1 MAHWASGNGQGRRA
15 KARSGT
21 AIAMELALT
30 ASAALCAG
38 GAAAQTAGADPAAP
52 GEAAAAATLP
62 SVTVSDHRNAMDE
75 APPAIRGGQV
85 GSGARMGLLGNT
97 SIMDTP
103 FSVTSYTTQAIEND
117 QARSVADVVAMDPSV
132 RMASARSN
140 INEDI
145 TIRGFAVPSG
155 DFALNGMFGL
165 TPYWRAPLE
174 AVERV
179 EIIKGPSAALF
190 GMAPSGSVGGVVNLV
205 PKRAG
210 SEPITRI
217 TGSASS
223 NSVFGGHVDIGRR
236 FGPDDAFGVR
246 VNAMHREGDTPIK
259 GQSTRESLASLALDY
274 RGRSLRA
281 SLDLLWQK
289 ERIDNIVRQ
298 FQLGPTLAAVP
309 RVPDNTY
316 PYPGLGWSD
325 GRNGSA
331 LAKVEYDITDSI
343 TAYAAY
349 GRRKL
354 NWGAVAAN
362 PVILNT
368 AGDYSYFGGW
378 QRMTVDS
385 TSLEAGLRAAFSTGP
400 VGHSVALGITRLD
413 LEQQLGFYTGF
424 PAGMSNLYAGLLR
437 ATPSTA
443 GISNPLR
450 PMADSKLSSV
460 ALADTLSFM
469 DDRLLVTLGLR
480 RQKVEGQSYNFST
493 GLPSGARYD
502 ESATTP
508 FAGIV
513 FKLRPDISLYASYV
527 EGLSQGETAPT
538 SAAITNPGEVLPP
551 YKSKQKEIGAK
562 FDLDGSMVATL
573 SLFELTKPSA
583 GISGSTFGVFG
594 EQRNRGAEAAL
605 AGEVAR
611 GVRLLGGITYLD
623 GRITKAATASLEGR
637 RPIGVPQWQMN
648 LGAEWDTPFVPGLT
662 LTGRVIHTGRTA
674 ANAANTLSVPGWN
687 RIDAGVRYAMQ
698 VGGKPVT
705 LRLNVENLLDKNYWG
720 VATAGYLFVGS
731 PRTFSLSASVDL

>member
-1 MAHWASGNGQGRRA
+1 MTRRAFGNGHGKRA
-15 KARSGT
+15 GSRL
-21 AIAMELALT
+21 AIAMELAFA
-30 ASAALCAG
+30 ASAAMCG
-38 GAAAQTAGADPAAP
+38 GAALAQAADGAAAAP
-52 GEAAAAATLP
+52 GEPAAAETLP
-62 SVTVSDHRNAMDE
+62 SVTVTDHRGAVDE
-75 APPAIRGGQV
+75 APPPAPGGQV
-85 GSGARMGLLGNT
+85 GSGARMGILGNAPV
-97 SIMDTP
+97 MDTP
-103 FSVTSYTTQAIEND
+103 FSVTSYTTEAIEND

-145 TIRGFAVPSG
+145 IIRGFQVPSG
-155 DFALNGMFGL
+155 DFALNGVFGL

-190 GMAPSGSVGGVVNLV
+190 GMTPSGSVGGVVNLV

-210 SEPITRI
+210 SEPVTRI
-217 TGSASS
+217 TASMS
-223 NSVFGGHVDIGRR
+223 SKSVLGGHIDIGRR
-236 FGPDDAFGVR
+236 FGPDGAFGVR
-246 VNAMHREGDTPIK
+246 VNAMHREGDTRIR
-259 GQSTRESLASLALDY
+259 GQSTRESLGSVGLDY
-274 RGRSLRA
+274 RGRALRA

-289 ERIDNIVRQ
+289 ERIDNVVRQ
-298 FQLGPTLAAVP
+298 FQAGPTLIAIP
-309 RVPDNTY
+309 RAPDNTL
-316 PYPGLGWSD
+316 PYPGFGWSD
-325 GRNGSA
+325 GRHGSA
-331 LAKVEYDITDSI
+331 LAKVEYDITDHV

-378 QRMTVDS
+378 QRMTVES
-385 TSLEAGLRAAFSTGP
+385 ESLDAGLRAAFSTGP
-400 VGHSVALGITRLD
+400 VGHSLALGVTRLD

-424 PAGMSNLYAGLLR
+424 PPGTSNLYAGLLP
-437 ATPSTA
+437 ATPSIA
-443 GISNPLR
+443 GIHNPLR
-450 PMADSKLSSV
+450 PMNHSKLSSV

-469 DDRLLVTLGLR
+469 NDRLLVTLGLR
-480 RQKVEGQSYNFST
+480 RQKVEGQSYNFTT

-502 ESATTP
+502 ESETTP
-508 FAGIV
+508 FAGVV

-551 YKSKQKEIGAK
+551 YISKQKEIGAK
-562 FDLDGSMVATL
+562 FDLDNRMMATV

-594 EQRNRGAEAAL
+594 EQRNRGIEATL
-605 AGEVAR
+605 AGEVTR
-611 GVRLLGGITYLD
+611 GVRVLGGVTYMD
-623 GRITKAATASLEGR
+623 GKITKAATAQLEGKK
-637 RPIGVPQWQMN
+637 PIGVPEWQLN

-662 LTGRVIHTGRTA
+662 LTGRVIHTASTA
-674 ANAANTLSVPGWN
+674 VNATNTLSIPAWN
-687 RIDAGVRYAMQ
+687 RIDAGVRYAMK

-705 LRLNVENLLDKNYWG
+705 LRLNVENLLDKSYWG
-720 VATAGYLFVGS
+720 TATAGYLFVGS